1 MQRTHT
7 GGYSLPAEPFHPT
20 DLACRVMYSHHKNDT
35 GAGLS
40 EGRATGILST
50 SQPTGRTAGVPGGDD
65 VVQRDAFINRE
76 QELLYDWNKIGEES
90 IAAPGTVEIDDETLR
105 DGLQSPSVRQPNL
118 DEKLDILHR
127 IAGLGIH
134 AADIGYP
141 GADPVVLD
149 HVVALA
155 EEIGSEGF
163 NIEPNCAG
171 RTHASD
177 ILPIAE
183 AQQRSGVAIEAS
195 LFLGSSP
202 IRQFVENWDVDFLV
216 RTTVDAVSLARKEG
230 LEVMYVTEDTTRA
243 RPEVLKQVYKAAI
256 EAGARRICLA
266 DTVGHATPWGVRALV
281 ELATEIIEE
290 SGEDVKLDWHG
301 HRDRNLSVIN
311 SLAAL
316 SAGADRVHGCGLGIG
331 ERVGNT
337 PMETL
342 LVNLKLLGWLDTD
355 LHGLPGYC
363 DAISKATDT
372 PIPNNSPA
380 IGKDAFETSTG
391 VHAAAVLKAIRTGDT
406 WLANRIYSGVPA
418 DELGREQEIT
428 VGPMSGKANAVAWLT
443 KRGHECDEPTVDKIL
458 AAAKISNRVLVEE
471 DILELLSTSHA
482 P

>member
-1 MQRTHT
+1 
-7 GGYSLPAEPFHPT
+7 
-20 DLACRVMYSHHKNDT
+20 MYSHHENDT

-40 EGRATGILST
+40 AAQVTGTLSPANRPAGRLN
-50 SQPTGRTAGVPGGDD
+50 VHGGAN
-65 VVQRDAFINRE
+65 VVQGDENRE
-76 QELLYDWNKIGEES
+76 QELLYDWNKIGEGS

-105 DGLQSPSVRQPNL
+105 DGLQSPSVRQPKL

-127 IAGLGIH
+127 MAGLGIH

-155 EEIGSEGF
+155 EEIRSEGF
-163 NIEPNCAG
+163 DIEPNCAG

-183 AQQRSGVAIEAS
+183 AQQRSGVAIEAA

-202 IRQFVENWDVDFLV
+202 IRQFVENWDPDFLI
-216 RTTVDAVSLARKEG
+216 RTTVDAVTLARSEG

-243 RPEVLKQVYKAAI
+243 RPEVLRQVYKAAI
-256 EAGARRICLA
+256 EAGARRICLS

-281 ELATEIIEE
+281 TLAGEIVEE
-290 SGEDVKLDWHG
+290 SGEDVKIDWHG

-316 SAGADRVHGCGLGIG
+316 SAGVHRVHGCGLGIG

-342 LVNLKLLGWLDTD
+342 LVNLKLLGWIDTD
-355 LHGLPGYC
+355 LSGLPGYC
-363 DAISKATDT
+363 EAISKATDT
-372 PIPNNSPA
+372 PIPNNSPV

-391 VHAAAVLKAIRTGDT
+391 VHAAAVLKALRTGDT

-418 DELGREQEIT
+418 DELGREQEIS
-428 VGPMSGKANAVAWLT
+428 VGPMSGKANAIAWLD
-443 KRGHECDEPTVDKIL
+443 KRGHTCDEPTIDKIL
-458 AAAKISNRVLVEE
+458 AAAKTSDHVLLE
-471 DILELLSTSHA
+471 DEILELLSASNA
-482 P
+482 L